1 MEEDSEDIVETG
13 RDLFKNKVNR
23 HNPMIN
29 VPYGSEDES
38 DGSESEDETDEA
50 MNEKH
55 EQNVFNNQNAFG
67 MNVFKQPATKKDNF
81 YMPAQNKDTEV
92 EKETEPKS
100 MFRVA
105 IQN

>member
-1 MEEDSEDIVETG
+1 
-13 RDLFKNKVNR
+13 
-23 HNPMIN
+23 
-29 VPYGSEDES
+29 
-38 DGSESEDETDEA
+38 
-50 MNEKH
+50 
-55 EQNVFNNQNAFG
+55 VFNNQNAFG